1 MNFLNKHK
9 LKIISGAVAAV
20 LLVIAF
26 FIGTPNTEKTPDKI
40 KVTSS
45 PTAVTQSEEL
55 LDEETATPDPE
66 QTPEPGEEENT
77 ATHEMSA
84 DTDTVSAAA
93 SGDDTEIVS
102 DSGAKPAEK
111 KHTETVTAPT
121 ENASAKSETNT
132 TEKKELT
139 CTLSVRCD
147 TILNNMSN
155 LIDGKS
161 GIIPSN
167 GVIFPKTKVVF
178 NKGESVFNV
187 LTREMKKNK
196 IHLEYV
202 NTPMYNS
209 AYIEGIANIYE
220 HDCGEL
226 SGWMYRVNGKY
237 PNYGSSQYK
246 VKNGDTIEWIYTCN
260 GGRDIGDTYS
270 SGNGKNNE

>member
-9 LKIISGAVAAV
+9 IKIIGGAVAAV

-26 FIGTPNTEKTPDKI
+26 FIGTPKTENAPDKI

-45 PTAVTQSEEL
+45 PTSVAQSESP

-66 QTPEPGEEENT
+66 LTPEPSEKENT
-77 ATHEMSA
+77 LTNEQTADTNTVSA
-84 DTDTVSAAA
+84 DT
-93 SGDDTEIVS
+93 SGSNAEIVS
-102 DSGAKPAEK
+102 DTDIKPAEK
-111 KHTETVTAPT
+111 KHNAPVAEPT
-121 ENASAKSETNT
+121 ENSTQKNETAAA
-132 TEKKELT
+132 EKKELT

-147 TILNNMSN
+147 TILNNMSK

-161 GIIPSN
+161 GIVPTN

-209 AYIEGIANIYE
+209 AYIEGIANLYE

-226 SGWMYRVNGKY
+226 SGWMYRVNGIF
-237 PNYGSSQYK
+237 PNYGASQYK
-246 VKNGDTIEWIYTCN
+246 LKNGDVIEWVFTCN
-260 GGRDIGDTYS
+260 GGKDVGDDYS
-270 SGNGKNNE
+270 SGNGKNQ